1 MEKRIRYTISVREL
15 VNYSMLSG
23 DIDSRFTTNASALD
37 GIRLHRKIQE
47 ESPEN
52 YQSEVTLQHI
62 KDYSDF
68 ELLIQGRADGI
79 ITEDLESGTKVTVD
93 EIKTTKRP
101 LDMIQ
106 EKELHSAQAKCYG
119 YIYALQNELDEINIR
134 LTYCHVITEAVRVFE
149 SRYSFKELRE
159 FFEGLTGA
167 FEKKLREKKLWRET
181 RNISLNTL

>member
-119 YIYALQNELDEINIR
+119 YI
-134 LTYCHVITEAVRVFE
+134 
-149 SRYSFKELRE
+149 
-159 FFEGLTGA
+159 
-167 FEKKLREKKLWRET
+167 
-181 RNISLNTL
+181 